1 MTPEEKTTV
10 ASDLPKA
17 LGYRGVILEEAI
29 RCVCQDRNDQYGE
42 PEDVFALIANL
53 WSVYLEHDVSAH
65 DVGMM
70 MALLK
75 IARIKDGRFKADSYI
90 DAAGYI
96 ACAAEIAK

>member
-1 MTPEEKTTV
+1 M
-10 ASDLPKA
+10 
-17 LGYRGVILEEAI
+17 
-29 RCVCQDRNDQYGE
+29 
-42 PEDVFALIANL
+42 FALIANL

-65 DVGMM
+65 DVGIM

>member
-1 MTPEEKTTV
+1 MTSEEKTMIE
-10 ASDLPKA
+10 SDPPKA
-17 LGYRGVILEEAI
+17 FGYRGAILEEAI

-42 PEDVFALIANL
+42 PEDVFNLIAAF
-53 WSVYLEHDVSAH
+53 WTVYLEHDISAH
-65 DVGMM
+65 DVGIM

-75 IARIKDGRFKADSYI
+75 VARIKDGRFKADSYI